1 MIIQDKLWKIK
12 RLLFEVNLLNVSPLN
27 SAGEA
32 NTEVKAAMMQ
42 NKRTQTR
49 VTLIV
54 VKCRVWGCQL
64 WGHVYTL
71 NPGACQDSL
80 YYNLISAVAWD
91 SDADGDSY
99 YEFTILFL

>member
-1 MIIQDKLWKIK
+1 MSPTVFTAVIIQDKLWKIK
-12 RLLFEVNLLNVSPLN
+12 RLLLEVNLLNVSPLN

-54 VKCRVWGCQL
+54 TMLVVTSVW
-64 WGHVYTL
+64 V
-71 NPGACQDSL
+71 
-80 YYNLISAVAWD
+80 SALG
-91 SDADGDSY
+91 SRIQFEHRGLSG
-99 YEFTILFL
+99 FFIL